1 MQQLATSVQV
11 HTFKQ
16 DIFDTIDHWDLSDVK
31 RYVSKKFPDMDVD
44 LAIKEYRFWMYLLA
58 CVSERLFAP
67 NPDMDQVWHAHILHT
82 RDYIHFCNEIKG
94 QYIHHQHVEVDCQ
107 SKRREQ
113 LFLAAEQA
121 FGSVPFRCDLTACS
135 DHFCYEM
142 TLS

>member
-58 CVSERLFAP
+58 CVSVR
-67 NPDMDQVWHAHILHT
+67 
-82 RDYIHFCNEIKG
+82 
-94 QYIHHQHVEVDCQ
+94 
-107 SKRREQ
+107 
-113 LFLAAEQA
+113 
-121 FGSVPFRCDLTACS
+121 
-135 DHFCYEM
+135 
-142 TLS
+142 